1 LDSQPQGR
9 VPLQQRAMVLT
20 DEGVAAGA
28 GIDVAAEAERLRTQG
43 YVVLRG
49 VLSAEVCDAV
59 REHVLRTSDEAKKL
73 GRNDLFGNIQEA
85 DRRTDLKLDLCPPVV
100 SAINEFGSR
109 CGAVLR
115 DVMPGIVRVVELAA
129 ITSSGGAVAQ
139 PVHADTM
146 HGVTRFLQSDVALP
160 TTTREKDEADS
171 EDEDADEDLGSVIR
185 AVATDTALIFTSLI
199 ALQDIT
205 PDMGPTLVWPETNT
219 VEHHATLWG
228 TAVGGKLGVDEADK
242 AFGVMHKEMTLAKG
256 DLVLYDSRTMHCG
269 GSNVSDKRRSVFCIS
284 VMGPGIRPD
293 GTTWTMLPSLRNQVS
308 VNTLPL
314 SESTVRVPANTADSE
329 EVRLPP
335 PPAKATAGNGGDA
348 ADGDA
353 SEGPK
358 PIPPLEEWDAA
369 VLCTLCRRWRP
380 CSAAE
385 APKLTALEAGFQC
398 PLLGHSCMQDQ
409 VYTDAEIDA
418 LF

>member
-1 LDSQPQGR
+1 
-9 VPLQQRAMVLT
+9 MVLA
-20 DEGVAAGA
+20 DDCGAAGA
-28 GIDVAAEAERLRTQG
+28 GIDVAAEAERLRTDG
-43 YVVLRG
+43 YLILRG
-49 VLSAEVCDAV
+49 VLSAEICDTV

-85 DRRTDLKLDLCPPVV
+85 DKRTDLKLDLCPPVV
-100 SAINEFGSR
+100 EAINQFGSR
-109 CGAVLR
+109 CGTLLQ
-115 DVMPGIVRVVELAA
+115 DVMNGIVRVVELAA

-146 HGVTRFLQSDVALP
+146 HGVTRFLQSDVALH
-160 TTTREKDEADS
+160 TTTREREDADS

-199 ALQDIT
+199 ALQDVS
-205 PDMGPTLVWPETNT
+205 PDMGPTLVWPQTNT

-228 TAVGGKLGVDEADK
+228 TAVGGKLSVDEADK
-242 AFGVMHKEMTLAKG
+242 AFGVAHKQMTLGKG

-269 GSNVSDKRRSVFCIS
+269 GANVSDKRRSVLCIS

-293 GTTWTMLPSLRNQVS
+293 GTTWTMLPSLRNQIV
-308 VNTLPL
+308 VNKLPL
-314 SESTVRVPANTADSE
+314 AESVVRVPANSAECE

-335 PPAKATAGNGGDA
+335 PPMRSAGKDGGA
-348 ADGDA
+348 AAEGDA

-380 CSAAE
+380 CGAAE

-398 PLLGHSCMQDQ
+398 PLIGHSCMQDQ
-409 VYTDAEIDA
+409 VYTDEEIDA